1 MNAATSFSPA
11 ALQIFELF
19 KTLPVDEQESV
30 RENLLPVPSADAFE
44 IPEWHWDVLEERE
57 RLHQQGLDPAI
68 PVEEAFQYIR
78 EQLRARRQAL

>member
-1 MNAATSFSPA
+1 MNAATSFSPT

-30 RENLLPVPSADAFE
+30 RENLLPAQSADDFDV
-44 IPEWHWDVLEERE
+44 PDWHWNVLEERE

-78 EQLRARRQAL
+78 GQLRTRRQAL

>member
-30 RENLLPVPSADAFE
+30 RENLSLETEEGWP
-44 IPEWHWDVLEERE
+44 WDLLNERQK
-57 RLHQQGLDPAI
+57 LHEQGLDPAI
-68 PVEEAFQYIR
+68 PWEEAKQH
-78 EQLRARRQAL
+78 LRKKWAAR